1 MDALR
6 KSKWIKAY
14 VRCAGLISGVVGIAS
29 AVLQTGD
36 RTFKGGRLTLDDGM
50 TLSGIFLLLSCAAML
65 PVDRWPWMKRVSGA
79 LGLPYVGLLFADG
92 WGKPGFGGLAVNCIL
107 PTIFCFA
114 MIFERKNHRPVEKRP
129 KGRGPVAKYVAVYKA
144 SPMFC
149 TAIVSTVLKILT
161 LRYGLLNHET
171 LFNFS
176 VLCGMIENFSV
187 GMTDNSVKKYFG
199 VSPDTGGAA
208 LLE

>member
-1 MDALR
+1 MDKLR
-6 KSKWIKAY
+6 TSKLLKSY
-14 VRCAGLISGVVGIAS
+14 VRYAGLISGIVGIAS

-36 RTFKGGRLTLDDGM
+36 RSYISGKFTLDGM
-50 TLSGIFLLLSCAAML
+50 TLSGIFLLASCAAML

-79 LGLPYVGLLFADG
+79 LGLPYVGLLLADG
-92 WGKPGFGGLAVNCIL
+92 WGKPGYGGLAINCVL

-114 MIFERKNHRPVEKRP
+114 MIVERKTPHPAETRPR
-129 KGRGPVAKYVAVYKA
+129 GRGLVAAYKRA
-144 SPMFC
+144 PLFWTSV
-149 TAIVSTVLKILT
+149 VSITLKIFS

-187 GMTDNSVKKYFG
+187 GMTDNSVKRFFG
-199 VSPDTGGAA
+199 VR
-208 LLE
+208 